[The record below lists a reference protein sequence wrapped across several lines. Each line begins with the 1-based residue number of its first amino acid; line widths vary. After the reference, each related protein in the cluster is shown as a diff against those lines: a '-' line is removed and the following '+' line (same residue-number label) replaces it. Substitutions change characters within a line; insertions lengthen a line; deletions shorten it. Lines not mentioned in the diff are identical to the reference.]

1 MVLFQM
7 ITSFFQKPVVVLS
20 LHGSTGSLDYVI
32 LPVRMQIIVWL
43 VFYLVKGF
51 LKKRPE

>member
-1 MVLFQM
+1 M

-32 LPVRMQIIVWL
+32 LPVKMQIIVWL